1 MGFSDMI
8 FEAYLKIFEG
18 IYQYNDYCCI
28 QKEETLNAM
37 ISLQKILYSFNQLD
51 AGETLTEST
60 IEGIKINC
68 ESDYQK
74 ALCGLEFDDDIHS
87 DDYD

>member
-8 FEAYLKIFEG
+8 FESYLKIYEG
-18 IYQYNDYCCI
+18 IQQYNDYCDI
-28 QKEETLNAM
+28 QKQETLNAM
-37 ISLQKILYSFNQLD
+37 VSLQKILYSFNQLN
-51 AGETLTEST
+51 AGEELTDAV

-68 ESDYQK
+68 EHYYQK
-74 ALCGLEFDDDIHS
+74 ALCGMDFDDDVHS